1 MKRMFYLICK
11 IFIEFYIFIYNVIF
25 SIIPSYIYVKTRK
38 YGSKP
43 KQAFSLACEGSKPN
57 FIVHTYWYNYNK
69 KLYTFNFIDGAEP
82 LLGEEDVRNRNII
95 NHACIISADGEY
107 ISDITSNIKE
117 FIHLQNKITWKYVLV
132 ALDLN
137 FNIDDIILINLNDEN
152 MTEKRAKINDL
163 ISRDVLFYL

>member
-43 KQAFSLACEGSKPN
+43 N
-57 FIVHTYWYNYNK
+57 FMVHTYWYNYNK
-69 KLYTFNFIDGAEP
+69 KLYTFNFIDGTEP
-82 LLGEEDVRNRNII
+82 SLGEEDVRNRNTI

-152 MTEKRAKINDL
+152 MTEKREKINDL